1 MRDVIEIQTE
11 RLRLRPLA
19 MSDAARIARF
29 AGDAGVA
36 RMILHAPIP
45 YLEVAAEG
53 WIMTLRARA
62 PLEKD
67 FVFAVDLKGEG
78 LVGVI
83 GAHKKGESGA
93 EIGYWFG
100 RPYWGQGFAS
110 ETLSGFLSEARSL
123 GALEAGHFIDNPASG
138 RVLQKNGFAYTGET
152 EEAFSLG
159 RTARGMVK
167 RMRYAPQAR
176 VAEAAARELVWH

>member
-19 MSDAARIARF
+19 MSDAPRIARF
-29 AGDAGVA
+29 AGDPGVA
-36 RMILHAPIP
+36 RMILRAPIP
-45 YLEVAAEG
+45 YLDVAAEG

-62 PLEKD
+62 PLAED
-67 FVFAVDLKGEG
+67 FVFAADLEGEG

-83 GAHKKGESGA
+83 GAHRKDEGRFEV
-93 EIGYWFG
+93 GYWFG

-110 ETLSGFLSEARSL
+110 ETLSGFLSEARTL
-123 GALEAGHFIDNPASG
+123 GALEAGHFTDNPASG

-152 EEAFSLG
+152 EEAYSLG
-159 RTARGMVK
+159 RAARGLVK
-167 RMRYAPQAR
+167 RMRYATHAR
-176 VAEAAARELVWH
+176 ATETAARELVWH